1 MPDATPPV
9 NRNRR
14 SLSRSSYTP
23 RFWTS
28 SELRFD
34 TSTVV
39 PLRSSSCLLPDQ
51 VYSRPFP
58 SAFTTLPFEQSRRR
72 WFGTC
77 SCKPVPRGRP
87 SSVEQLRTSSAFRP
101 FAVLVAHYNRV
112 PFTLSTAAA
121 LRDTFQQL
129 KQELVNAA
137 AFCRSHPRLVP
148 MNMQSGILCDPCKP
162 GSLRAMPSQFQISRA
177 S

>member
-39 PLRSSSCLLPDQ
+39 PLRSSSCLLPDL
-51 VYSRPFP
+51 VDSRPFP

-77 SCKPVPRGRP
+77 SCKPIPRGRP
-87 SSVEQLRTSSAFRP
+87 SSIEQLRTSSAFRL

-112 PFTLSTAAA
+112 TVFCLGP
-121 LRDTFQQL
+121 L
-129 KQELVNAA
+129 KQLLASFFLGVVRIFDFDPITRWL
-137 AFCRSHPRLVP
+137 FCSA
-148 MNMQSGILCDPCKP
+148 IL
-162 GSLRAMPSQFQISRA
+162 
-177 S
+177 